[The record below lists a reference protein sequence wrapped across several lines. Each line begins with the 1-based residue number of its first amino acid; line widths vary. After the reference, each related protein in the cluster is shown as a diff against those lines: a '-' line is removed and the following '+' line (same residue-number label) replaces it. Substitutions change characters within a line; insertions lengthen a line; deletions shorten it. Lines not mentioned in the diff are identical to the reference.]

1 MQLKVAKN
9 QLKSIDKHCFCAIL
23 KVQNERSVHMRKF
36 RRAIWGI
43 VLIVAAI
50 IIALN
55 SFDIIDFDVFFD
67 GWWTLFIIIPCFVG
81 IFEKGNRLG
90 NLIGLAFGVCLLLS
104 AQDVIEFAI
113 FWKLL
118 IPISIAYVGFKMIF
132 SSFIKAKKKKI
143 HYHINNDSRE
153 MQRSVAVFCGTEVDF
168 SNTVFKGANLVTC
181 FGGIDCDLRNA
192 IIEKDCNI
200 KVVVLFG
207 GIEIQVPDN
216 VNVVS
221 NIPCV
226 FGGTDVMKNNPGAE
240 HTIYIDGFCAFGGVD
255 VK

>member
-1 MQLKVAKN
+1 MKN
-9 QLKSIDKHCFCAIL
+9 
-23 KVQNERSVHMRKF
+23 F

-43 VLIVAAI
+43 VLIAAAVA
-50 IIALN
+50 IALN

-81 IFEKGNRLG
+81 LFEKGDRWG
-90 NLIGLAFGVCLLLS
+90 NAIGLLLGVCLLLS
-104 AQDVIEFAI
+104 AQDVVGFNI

-118 IPISIAYVGFKMIF
+118 IPILIAYVGLKMIF
-132 SSFIKAKKKKI
+132 SSFGKGKKERIISCNIKADGKE
-143 HYHINNDSRE
+143 IN
-153 MQRSVAVFCGTEVDF
+153 RSVAVFCGTDLDY
-168 SNTVFKGANLVTC
+168 SNTVFKGANLVAC

-192 IIEKDCNI
+192 IIESDCAI
-200 KVVVLFG
+200 KVTVAFG
-207 GIEIQVPDN
+207 GIEIMVPDN

-226 FGGTDVMKNNPGAE
+226 FGGTDVMKNNPNAE

-255 VK
+255 IK